1 MKPTPFIKIISIVLA
16 VVVLTAPF
24 SLKVEQH
31 FCKSKLAD
39 ISAVSKKQSCCK
51 STDKHLS
58 TNQKPCCSDLSFELD
73 GLDLKQ
79 ILTAHKETVL
89 TVFAEIVSLQ
99 IPVNYGFATPKE
111 YIYNHYNPPPLI
123 FDIQSRDQVYRL

>member
-1 MKPTPFIKIISIVLA
+1 MKPTSFKEIISIVLA

-24 SLKVEQH
+24 SLKEEQH
-31 FCKSKLAD
+31 FCKSKLTD

-51 STDKHLS
+51 ITDKHSS
-58 TNQKPCCSDLSFELD
+58 TNQNPCCSDLSFELD

-79 ILTAHKETVL
+79 ILTAHKHTVL
-89 TVFAEIVSLQ
+89 TFFAEVVSLQ
-99 IPVNYGFATPKE
+99 IPVNHGFTTPKD
-111 YIYNHYNPPPLI
+111 YMYNYYNPPLLI

>member
-1 MKPTPFIKIISIVLA
+1 MKPTSFKEIISIVLA

-24 SLKVEQH
+24 SLKEEQH
-31 FCKSKLAD
+31 FCKSKLTD

-51 STDKHLS
+51 ITDKHSS
-58 TNQKPCCSDLSFELD
+58 TNQNPCCSDLSFELD

-79 ILTAHKETVL
+79 ILTPHNQTVL
-89 TVFAEIVSLQ
+89 TVFAEVVSLQ
-99 IPVNYGFATPKE
+99 IPVHHGFTMPKE
-111 YIYNHYNPPPLI
+111 YIYNYYNPPPLI

>member
-79 ILTAHKETVL
+79 ILTAHKEIVL
-89 TVFAEIVSLQ
+89 TVFAEVVSLQ

>member
-1 MKPTPFIKIISIVLA
+1 MKLTPFIKIISILLT

-24 SLKVEQH
+24 SLKVEQY

-51 STDKHLS
+51 STDKHLT
-58 TNQKPCCSDLSFELD
+58 TNQNPCCSDLSFELD

-79 ILTAHKETVL
+79 ILTSHKVTLL
-89 TVFAEIVSLQ
+89 TVFVGVESLQ
-99 IPVNYGFATPKE
+99 TPFKYGFATPKE

-123 FDIQSRDQVYRL
+123 FDIQSRDQVYRI

>member
-89 TVFAEIVSLQ
+89 TVFTEVVSLQ

>member
-1 MKPTPFIKIISIVLA
+1 MKLTSLIKIISIVLA

-31 FCKSKLAD
+31 FCKSKLTD
-39 ISAVSKKQSCCK
+39 ISAVSKKQSCFE
-51 STDKHLS
+51 STDKHSS
-58 TNQKPCCSDLSFELD
+58 TNQNPCCSDISFELD

-79 ILTAHKETVL
+79 ILAAHKETVV
-89 TVFAEIVSLQ
+89 TVFAEVVSLQ

>member
-1 MKPTPFIKIISIVLA
+1 MKSTPFIKIISIVLA
-16 VVVLTAPF
+16 VVVLIAPF
-24 SLKVEQH
+24 SFKVEQN
-31 FCKSKLAD
+31 FCISKLAD
-39 ISAVSKKQSCCK
+39 ISTVSKKQSCCK
-51 STDKHLS
+51 ITDKHFS
-58 TNQKPCCSDLSFELD
+58 TNQNPCCSDLSFELD

-89 TVFAEIVSLQ
+89 TVFAEMVSLQ

>member
-1 MKPTPFIKIISIVLA
+1 MKSTPFIKIISIVLA

-24 SLKVEQH
+24 SLKMEQH

-39 ISAVSKKQSCCK
+39 VSAVSKKQSCCK

-58 TNQKPCCSDLSFELD
+58 TNQNPCCSDLSFELD

-79 ILTAHKETVL
+79 ILTSHKETVL
-89 TVFAEIVSLQ
+89 TVFAEVVSLQ
-99 IPVNYGFATPKE
+99 ITVKYGFVTPKE
-111 YIYNHYNPPPLI
+111 YIYNLYNPPPLI
-123 FDIQSRDQVYRL
+123 FDIQSRDQVYRI

>member
-89 TVFAEIVSLQ
+89 TVFAEVVSLQ
-99 IPVNYGFATPKE
+99 ISVNYGFATPKE

>member
-16 VVVLTAPF
+16 FVVLIAPF
-24 SLKVEQH
+24 SIKVEQH

-51 STDKHLS
+51 ITDKHLI
-58 TNQKPCCSDLSFELD
+58 TNQNPCCSDLSFELD

-79 ILTAHKETVL
+79 ILTVHKQTVP
-89 TVFAEIVSLQ
+89 TFFAEVMSLQ
-99 IPVNYGFATPKE
+99 ITANHGFATPKE

>member
-1 MKPTPFIKIISIVLA
+1 MKPTSLIKIISIVLA

-24 SLKVEQH
+24 SLKLEQH

-39 ISAVSKKQSCCK
+39 ISTVSKRQSCCN
-51 STDKHLS
+51 SSDKRLS
-58 TNQKPCCSDLSFELD
+58 TNQNPCCSDLSFELD

-79 ILTAHKETVL
+79 ILAAHKETVV
-89 TVFAEIVSLQ
+89 TVFAEVVSLQ

>member
-1 MKPTPFIKIISIVLA
+1 MKSTSFIKIISIVLA

-31 FCKSKLAD
+31 FCKSKLTD

-51 STDKHLS
+51 SKDKHSS
-58 TNQKPCCSDLSFELD
+58 TNQNPCCSDLSFELD

-79 ILTAHKETVL
+79 ILTAHKETVV
-89 TVFAEIVSLQ
+89 TVFAEVVSLQ

>member
-1 MKPTPFIKIISIVLA
+1 MKLTSLIKIISIVLA

-39 ISAVSKKQSCCK
+39 VSAVSKKQSCCK

-58 TNQKPCCSDLSFELD
+58 TNQNPCCSDLSFELD

-79 ILTAHKETVL
+79 ILTSHKETVL
-89 TVFAEIVSLQ
+89 TVFAEVVSLQ

-123 FDIQSRDQVYRL
+123 FDIQSRNQVYRL

>member
-58 TNQKPCCSDLSFELD
+58 TNQNPCCSDLSFELD

-89 TVFAEIVSLQ
+89 TVFAEVVSLQ

>member
-1 MKPTPFIKIISIVLA
+1 MKPTHLTKIISIVLA
-16 VVVLTAPF
+16 FVVLTAPF

-31 FCKSKLAD
+31 FCKSKLAH

-51 STDKHLS
+51 SADKHLS
-58 TNQKPCCSDLSFELD
+58 TNQNPCCYDLSFELD
-73 GLDLKQ
+73 GLDLNQ

-89 TVFAEIVSLQ
+89 TVFAEVVSLQ
-99 IPVNYGFATPKE
+99 TPVNLGFATPKE

>member
-1 MKPTPFIKIISIVLA
+1 MKPTPFIKIISFVLA

-89 TVFAEIVSLQ
+89 TVFAEVVSLQ

-123 FDIQSRDQVYRL
+123 FDIQSRNQVYRL

>member
-31 FCKSKLAD
+31 FCKPKLAD

-89 TVFAEIVSLQ
+89 TVFAEVVSLQ

>member
-1 MKPTPFIKIISIVLA
+1 MKPTPFTKIISIVLA
-16 VVVLTAPF
+16 VVILTAPF

-39 ISAVSKKQSCCK
+39 ISAISKRQSCCK
-51 STDKHLS
+51 ITDKNSS
-58 TNQKPCCSDLSFELD
+58 TNQNPCCSDLSFELD
-73 GLDLKQ
+73 GLDLQQ

-89 TVFAEIVSLQ
+89 TVFAEVVSLQ
-99 IPVNYGFATPKE
+99 IPVNYGFVTPKE

>member
-1 MKPTPFIKIISIVLA
+1 MKLTPFIKIISILLT

-24 SLKVEQH
+24 SLKVEQY

-58 TNQKPCCSDLSFELD
+58 TNQNPCCSDLSFELD

-89 TVFAEIVSLQ
+89 TVFAEVVSLQ

-123 FDIQSRDQVYRL
+123 FDIQSRNQVYRL

>member
-1 MKPTPFIKIISIVLA
+1 MKPTSFIKIISIVLA

-58 TNQKPCCSDLSFELD
+58 TNQNPCCSDLSFELD

-79 ILTAHKETVL
+79 ILTAHKETVV
-89 TVFAEIVSLQ
+89 TVFAEVVSLQ

>member
-1 MKPTPFIKIISIVLA
+1 MKPTYFIKIISIVLA
-16 VVVLTAPF
+16 VVILTAPF

-31 FCKSKLAD
+31 FCKSKLTD
-39 ISAVSKKQSCCK
+39 ISAVSKKQSCFE
-51 STDKHLS
+51 SRDKHLS
-58 TNQKPCCSDLSFELD
+58 TNQNPCCSDISFELD

-79 ILTAHKETVL
+79 ILAAHKETVV
-89 TVFAEIVSLQ
+89 TVFAEVVSLQ

-111 YIYNHYNPPPLI
+111 YIYDHYNPPPLI

>member
-1 MKPTPFIKIISIVLA
+1 MKPTPFTKVISIVLA

-89 TVFAEIVSLQ
+89 TVFAEVVSLQ

>member
-89 TVFAEIVSLQ
+89 TVFAEVVSLQ

>member
-51 STDKHLS
+51 RTDKHLS
-58 TNQKPCCSDLSFELD
+58 INQNPCCSDLSFELD

-89 TVFAEIVSLQ
+89 TVFAEVVSLQ

>member
-1 MKPTPFIKIISIVLA
+1 MKPTTFIKIISITLA
-16 VVVLTAPF
+16 FVVLKAPF
-24 SLKVEQH
+24 SLKLEQH

-39 ISAVSKKQSCCK
+39 ISTISKRQSCCN
-51 STDKHLS
+51 SSDKHLS
-58 TNQKPCCSDLSFELD
+58 TNQNPCCSDLSFELD

-89 TVFAEIVSLQ
+89 TVFTEVVSLH
-99 IPVNYGFATPKE
+99 IPVDYGFTTAKE
-111 YIYNHYNPPPLI
+111 YINYHYNPPPLI

>member
-31 FCKSKLAD
+31 FCKPKLAD

-58 TNQKPCCSDLSFELD
+58 TNQKPCCYDLSFELD

-89 TVFAEIVSLQ
+89 TVFAEVVSLQ